1 MHRKGGGGV
10 VYMERRPGW
19 RGETAL
25 QQLGHKET
33 QRPFFSCPPAS
44 FSSSSLFYLG
54 SSKRK
59 RKGLMKGVRVC
70 QKIDGVKKLGGKE
83 GLLVGHI
90 CKLVAHERKCVL
102 PGHYEWGNV

>member
-1 MHRKGGGGV
+1 MHSRGGGGV

-33 QRPFFSCPPAS
+33 QQRPFFSCPPAS

-70 QKIDGVKKLGGKE
+70 QKIDGVKNLGGKE
-83 GLLVGHI
+83 GLLVGHYMS
-90 CKLVAHERKCVL
+90 AGGTRKN
-102 PGHYEWGNV
+102 NVCAAWTL